1 VGGERPIA
9 VSREFGAEMSIMSL
23 WVQARLVFTLLVPI
37 LAVGGWSAAHAQ
49 QVEESAADYGI
60 SSDVQSDWGHADI
73 EAWLT
78 RLNEIE
84 LILQHE
90 KVPEP
95 TLRQALNDVDRI
107 GKAAAIRH
115 GEETARL
122 KPARKELESLGAP
135 PEEGQPQEPE
145 EIAKLRADMN
155 DRMAA
160 KEAKLRAIQL
170 VIARTENLERA
181 LVTRASGPST
191 NRLLVRNP
199 ILWKWETWRI
209 AGANWLTLISAV
221 VEAPQAW
228 WQARTKWRQPAII
241 LPIIAGLVAFF
252 LGVLARR
259 WLQRHL
265 GGDESAGQEP
275 SYASQIYVAFKT
287 AIAEMVLPSLALGTI
302 AVTVWLL
309 ADQALLLPAL
319 AIAICKGGIVYFV
332 ITGLSRAVF
341 APRASAWRILP
352 VTDEGAVILTRRVHV
367 IAVYVALV
375 DILFNISRT
384 LGLLQ
389 SPEFD
394 TVTTLFLDSGLAVLL
409 LTLLPS
415 NFWHAEEDE
424 DTSTAVIGISI
435 TLGVLLL
442 SVPVLDLI
450 GYSNLAS
457 YFLVMLITTV
467 VAIGFVLLLRMAGH
481 QALAQ
486 IFRPGS
492 RLRFRLY
499 RWFRLGEATARF
511 LVGLGRLLIDLILFL
526 TLGYGLLR
534 VYGVPD
540 AQLFH
545 WLRTL
550 ADGIPIGN
558 FVLSPLDVVLAALV
572 FGAILL
578 ATGVLRRWLGEKL
591 RTGTR
596 LDLGVRNAI
605 VSGVGYGGAA
615 LAIIIAIA
623 TLGLDLSNL
632 ALVAGALSVGV
643 GFGLRTVVE
652 NFVAGLLLLIERPIK
667 EGDWIVTTS
676 YQGMVKRISVR
687 STEIETFDRASVIV
701 PNADL
706 VAQPVQNW
714 THKNRTARII
724 VPVGVA
730 YGSDVDKVCQIL
742 RACAAD
748 HPQVQRYPEPTV
760 LFQQFG
766 ESSLDFELRCYV
778 KDTDYFLTC
787 KSDLNMAIDK
797 AFREEGIEIP
807 FPQRDLHL
815 RDGPPVRLDVVNDR
829 PAASGS
835 TASAAHGAGA
845 PAPERPEA
853 KAGEAKSAD

>member
-1 VGGERPIA
+1 
-9 VSREFGAEMSIMSL
+9 M
-23 WVQARLVFTLLVPI
+23 LLVPI
-37 LAVGGWSAAHAQ
+37 LAAGGWSAAHAQ
-49 QVEESAADYGI
+49 QAQESASDYGI
-60 SSDVQSDWGHADI
+60 SSEAQSDWGDADVQT
-73 EAWLT
+73 WLT

-84 LILQHE
+84 LILQRE
-90 KVPEP
+90 KVLDA
-95 TLRQALNDVDRI
+95 TLRQALGDVDRI
-107 GKAAAIRH
+107 GKAAMIRH
-115 GEETARL
+115 GEEAARL
-122 KPARKELESLGAP
+122 KPIEKELATLGAP
-135 PEEGQPQEPE
+135 PDEGQPPEPE
-145 EIAKLRADMN
+145 NIAKLRAEMS
-155 DRMAA
+155 DRIAE
-160 KEAKLRAIQL
+160 KEARLRAIQL

-181 LVTRASGPST
+181 LVTRAAGPST
-191 NRLLVRNP
+191 NRLWVRNP
-199 ILWKWETWRI
+199 ILWSWETWKI
-209 AGANWLTLISAV
+209 AGANWLTLVSTV

-228 WQARTKWRQPAII
+228 WEARKKRSQTTFI
-241 LPIIAGLVAFF
+241 LPLLAGGLAFF
-252 LGVLARR
+252 LGVFARR

-265 GGDESAGQEP
+265 GDLEAEQEP
-275 SYASQIYVAFKT
+275 SYATQIYVAFKT

-302 AVTVWLL
+302 AVTIWLL
-309 ADQALLLPAL
+309 ADRSLVLPAM
-319 AIAICKGGIVYFV
+319 AVAVCKGGIVYFV
-332 ITGLSRAVF
+332 LTGLSRAVF

-352 VTDEGAVILTRRVHV
+352 VTDEAAVVLNRRVHV
-367 IAVYVALV
+367 VAVYVAIV
-375 DILFNISRT
+375 DVLYNVSRT

-394 TVTTLFLDSGLAVLL
+394 AVTTLFLDGGLAALL

-415 NFWHAEEDE
+415 NFWHAEGEEDP
-424 DTSTAVIGISI
+424 SRAVIGISI
-435 TLGVLLL
+435 TLGFLLL
-442 SVPVLDLI
+442 AIPALDLV
-450 GYSNLAS
+450 GFSNLAS
-457 YFLVMLITTV
+457 YLLVVLIVTV
-467 VAIGFVLLLRMAGH
+467 VAVGFALLVRAAGH
-481 QALAQ
+481 QVLAQ

-499 RWFRLGEATARF
+499 RWFRLGEGAARF
-511 LVGLGRLLIDLILFL
+511 LEGLGCFLIDLILFL

-558 FVLSPLDVVLAALV
+558 FVLSPVEVVLAALV
-572 FGAILL
+572 FGAVLL

-605 VSGVGYGGAA
+605 VSGVGYGGTV

-730 YGSDVDKVCQIL
+730 YGSDTEKVCQIL
-742 RACAAD
+742 RACADD

-797 AFREEGIEIP
+797 AFREQGIEIP

-815 RDGPPVRLDVVNDR
+815 RDGPPVRLDIVNDQ

-835 TASAAHGAGA
+835 ATSASHGAGA
-845 PAPERPEA
+845 LSPDRPGP
-853 KAGEAKSAD
+853 KAGEAKSPE